1 MKGTWLGAGMLAAG
15 LLALPQVAGADHKR
29 DDRDWGRD
37 GRYSDYR
44 YRRDDRYGRYG
55 RAFDEGFER
64 GFRAGTK
71 QGHKDATRRR
81 GFKPGRH
88 DDYRDSD
95 KGYRSSYGSRRD
107 YSNGYR
113 RGFEQGYQAAFDQ
126 YLGRGRRDDRYRND
140 RYDYGRPRRY

>member
-15 LLALPQVAGADHKR
+15 LLALPQAASADHKR
-29 DDRDWGRD
+29 DDRDWRRND
-37 GRYSDYR
+37 GRYDRYDYGNG
-44 YRRDDRYGRYG
+44 RYGRNG

-88 DDYRDSD
+88 GSYRDSD

-113 RGFEQGYQAAFDQ
+113 RGFEQGYRAAFDR
-126 YLGRGRRDDRYRND
+126 YGRGRYRND
-140 RYDYGRPRRY
+140 RYDPYDYARPRRY